1 MAFLLPSLALSTVA
15 LAPSLPLLLFSVF
28 LLIQTS
34 RVRFVFED
42 GAFRLQNAKPFTDE
56 LESSGENFVVGG
68 ENSWSY
74 DSFVNWEFFPRA
86 FPILVYFKETQSKK
100 MVKKGSDGILRI
112 MLVVGLVHTDTS
124 IRNINILN
132 SLRFLTSSIQPPLQ
146 LASLVPAPEEKW
158 SEGPGSL
165 DKVGGG
171 QLHFFPAIADTGVLK
186 EEFERRGC
194 NKIE

>member
-1 MAFLLPSLALSTVA
+1 MTMRSTAVHSSNPFETLLQKLAPPPAEPPAPKFPKVVVPPSPALGVAFLVPSLALSTVS
-15 LAPSLPLLLFSVF
+15 LVPTLPLLLFSVF

-34 RVRFVFED
+34 RVRFVFDDET
-42 GAFRLQNAKPFTDE
+42 FSLQNAKPFTDE

-68 ENSWSY
+68 ENSWAY

-86 FPILVYFKETQSKK
+86 FPILVYFKETQ
-100 MVKKGSDGILRI
+100 
-112 MLVVGLVHTDTS
+112 T
-124 IRNINILN
+124 
-132 SLRFLTSSIQPPLQ
+132 
-146 LASLVPAPEEKW
+146 PEEKW

-171 QLHFFPAIADTGVLK
+171 QLHFFPAIADTSVLK

-194 NKIE
+194 AKM